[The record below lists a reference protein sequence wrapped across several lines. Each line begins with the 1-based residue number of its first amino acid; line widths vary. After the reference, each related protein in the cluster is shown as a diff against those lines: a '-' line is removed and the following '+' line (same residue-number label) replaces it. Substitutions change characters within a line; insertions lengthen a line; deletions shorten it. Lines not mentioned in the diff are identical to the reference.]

1 MKVRELKERIE
12 RYIADDP
19 NGDALDK
26 EVVIE
31 IEPSVPMCGATPH
44 VNVENANF
52 GFDWD
57 HNLFLIKPKS
67 KLREN

>member
-31 IEPSVPMCGATPH
+31 IEPSEPMCGSTPH
-44 VNVENANF
+44 VEVKDAQF

-57 HNLFLIKPKS
+57 HNLFLISPKA
-67 KLREN
+67 KLRE